1 MCPAVWGWQD
11 FPPKSSLLFVR
22 CGTHGQ
28 CWEGVVRSASQR
40 VKTALS
46 PGRFSYKCL
55 ICLLWH
61 KEQSNKA
68 EVSLWEFL
76 HLSPSVLVIV
86 CFIPGDPM
94 ESPTMPSKSYA
105 PLWPWHNCWCHS
117 KSTCQMTL
125 NNPKPIRTWWLSQK
139 TVPRIVCYSKLQNLR
154 KSNIKVPAGMFR
166 GSCFMH
172 DFIPS
177 IDYQRT
183 EFVSQML
190 RIIS

>member
-1 MCPAVWGWQD
+1 MWYPWAMLGRSGQIGLPTCQN
-11 FPPKSSLLFVR
+11 STESRTILLQMPHLP
-22 CGTHGQ
+22 TLAQ
-28 CWEGVVRSASQR
+28 
-40 VKTALS
+40 
-46 PGRFSYKCL
+46 
-55 ICLLWH
+55 
-61 KEQSNKA
+61 EQSNKA
-68 EVSLWEFL
+68 EASLWEFL

-105 PLWPWHNCWCHS
+105 PLWPRHNCWYHS

-139 TVPRIVCYSKLQNLR
+139 TAPRIVCYSKLQNLR
-154 KSNIKVPAGMFR
+154 KSNIKVPAGMFG

-177 IDYQRT
+177 IDYQRA